1 MKIDPN
7 RLDISILA
15 PLFAAFEESGAR
27 LFYVGGC
34 IRNAVMGVAATDI
47 DLTSDAVPDQ
57 MRRIAQA
64 RGIRVIDTGAD
75 HGTLTFVLGGKS
87 YEITTFR
94 KDIATDGRH
103 AEVAFGTSL
112 EDDAARRDFTMNALY
127 AEASGQVIDPL
138 EGLAD
143 AQARRLRFI
152 GEPQARITEDY
163 LRILRF
169 FRFWAWYGDPLEGVD
184 APALAACAALQS
196 GLDRISKERIGTEL
210 LKLLAAPDPA
220 PALAAMEAAG
230 ILGRVLPGASAR
242 PVSLLVHLE
251 QGHAPDA
258 LRRLACLGGEAVQ
271 ECLRLSNVQARQV
284 EALRYHGQNTSKA
297 LAHGYA
303 LGAAQGW
310 SSWLLRAAWTE
321 HRVTESEHEAVR
333 RGAQSMC
340 PVSAAELMPK
350 YQGPALGEALK
361 RAQDIWIA
369 RDMHMTKDEILAY
382 LDDLG

>member
-127 AEASGQVIDPL
+127 AEASGQVVDPL

-196 GLDRISKERIGTEL
+196 GLDPISKERISTEL

-369 RDMHMTKDEILAY
+369 RDMQITKDEILAH
-382 LDDLG
+382 LDGLG

>member
-284 EALRYHGQNTSKA
+284 EALRFHGQNASQA

-369 RDMHMTKDEILAY
+369 RDMQITKDEILAH
-382 LDDLG
+382 LDGLG

>member
-64 RGIRVIDTGAD
+64 RGIKVIDTGAD

-284 EALRYHGQNTSKA
+284 EELRYHGQNTSKA

-321 HRVTESEHEAVR
+321 HRVTEAEQEVVR

-340 PVSAAELMPK
+340 PVSAADLMPK

-369 RDMHMTKDEILAY
+369 RDMQITKDEILGH
-382 LDDLG
+382 LDGLG

>member
-64 RGIRVIDTGAD
+64 LGIRVIDTGAD

-258 LRRLACLGGEAVQ
+258 LRRLACLGGESVQ

-321 HRVTESEHEAVR
+321 HRVTEAEQEAVR

-340 PVSAAELMPK
+340 PVSAADLMPK
-350 YQGPALGEALK
+350 YQGPVLGEALK

-369 RDMHMTKDEILAY
+369 RDMQITKDEILAH